1 LKTNRTIV
9 LKQIAAMLTQTS
21 TIFCIIIL
29 ICAFASVSGFLQ
41 KLKNTKEKSR
51 KHSQKK
57 RIMPTSI
64 RSRVYKKPASYIE
77 NEYLLE
83 SWDDGEVAWDLE
95 PFHYSLNENEKENK
109 NPTILPR
116 EVNKNYSNN
125 REKIW
130 GLLEELRING
140 FISGVLNVAY
150 YNTAVSDN
158 IINDL
163 QNIELKP
170 NDNLSNAIT
179 KNYNSELDIIF
190 TILTIIAYK
199 KYQEERIPVFIQNWD
214 SRYAY
219 RTSYKNN
226 YINEYR
232 KIRRITT
239 IIALSIIVVFCKS
252 VKSAA
257 QVISFPV

>member
-1 LKTNRTIV
+1 MNLKTNRTIV

-21 TIFCIIIL
+21 IIIL
-29 ICAFASVSGFLQ
+29 ICAFASVLGFLQ
-41 KLKNTKEKSR
+41 KLKNTKETSR

-64 RSRVYKKPASYIE
+64 RSRVYKKPTSYIE

-109 NPTILPR
+109 TPTILPR
-116 EVNKNYSNN
+116 EVNKNYSKN

-140 FISGVLNVAY
+140 VISGVLNVAY

-163 QNIELKP
+163 QNVDVKA
-170 NDNLSNAIT
+170 DDSLSNIVT
-179 KNYNSELDIIF
+179 RNYNSEIDILF
-190 TILTIIAYK
+190 TILTILAYK
-199 KYQEERIPVFIQNWD
+199 KYQEERIPAFILTWD

-219 RTSYKNN
+219 RTSYKNI
-226 YINEYR
+226 YISEYR

-239 IIALSIIVVFCKS
+239 IVALSIIVVFCKS
-252 VKSAA
+252 VKSA
-257 QVISFPV
+257 S